1 MISLGSSKLR
11 SVDFDFLNWMGSSK
25 LKREAGVVAETVHDR
40 FAGSWRRAGG
50 GALDA
55 MSIPAVHDG

>member
-25 LKREAGVVAETVHDR
+25 VRREEGVVAETAPDR

-50 GALDA
+50 GTLDV